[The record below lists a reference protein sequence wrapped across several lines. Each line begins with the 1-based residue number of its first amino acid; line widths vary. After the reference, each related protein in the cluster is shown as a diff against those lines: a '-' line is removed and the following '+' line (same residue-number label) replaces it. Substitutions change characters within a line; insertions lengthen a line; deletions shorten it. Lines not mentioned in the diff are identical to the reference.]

1 MFKLSQ
7 ISRERYTEYVA
18 LLTEKEKDA
27 LIGQIYMPDSYF
39 NPVQD
44 ADNNWF
50 ISVEE
55 IEQCTNEEFIWV
67 KDLPL
72 IPYNPKIEE
81 TLI

>member
-1 MFKLSQ
+1 MFKLSD
-7 ISRERYTEYVA
+7 ISREQHTKYVA

-27 LIGQIYMPDSYF
+27 LIGQLFAPDCYF
-39 NPVQD
+39 NPLQD

-55 IEQCTNEEFIWV
+55 IDLCTNDNFMWV

-72 IPYNPKIEE
+72 IPYNPKKEE

>member
-1 MFKLSQ
+1 MFKLSE
-7 ISRERYTEYVA
+7 ISREQHTEYVA
-18 LLTEKEKDA
+18 LLTDIEKDV
-27 LIGQIYMPDSYF
+27 LIGQLFAPDSYF

-44 ADNNWF
+44 ADLNWF

-55 IEQCTNEEFIWV
+55 IDLCTNDNFMWV